1 MGAWDELDTELT
13 VVNDVSALDDIVKE
27 CNGEFADIFQEVIQD
42 AETLK
47 TAIDE
52 GSQLGLEITA
62 NRLMSRE
69 SRYATDSSHRA
80 ENSRASGRLA
90 SSITVEGGG
99 YQYTVGTTID
109 EIYPMSVEYGRGE
122 VHPIPPN
129 TRLRF
134 YGQDGYLIYPLM
146 SAEAPPYPFVQPAY
160 DEVVELVEGEGFGV
174 FREVCKNIEDVLGG

>member
-13 VVNDVSALDDIVKE
+13 VVNDVSALDDIINE

-42 AETLK
+42 AGNLK
-47 TAIDE
+47 EAIDE
-52 GSQLGLEITA
+52 GSQIGLEITA
-62 NRLMSRE
+62 DRLMSRE

-80 ENSRASGRLA
+80 ENSRASGKLA

-160 DEVVELVEGEGFGV
+160 DEVVELVEGKGFGV
-174 FREVCKNIEDVLGG
+174 FIEVCGNIEKIFGG